1 MQLSLAPTA
10 ARSDSELMTSII
22 AGDTAAFEEI
32 YHRYHARV
40 FAIARKLLGDDHA
53 AEDIVQSVF
62 LTIWRSARLFRG
74 GAFDAWIATVTI
86 NRARSALRARASAGG
101 RLQALGAEPST
112 ERPFTD
118 ELFARFEALRV
129 YELLERLPDRQR
141 ALIKL
146 GFFEHRT
153 HAEIAHM
160 MDLPLGTVKT
170 RMRAGLT
177 RLRSD
182 LQPGA
187 FTP

>member
-1 MQLSLAPTA
+1 
-10 ARSDSELMTSII
+10 MTSII
-22 AGDTAAFEEI
+22 AGDAAAFEEI
-32 YHRYHARV
+32 YNRYHARV

-74 GAFDAWIATVTI
+74 GIFPAWIATITI
-86 NRARSALRARASAGG
+86 NRSRSALRSRASAGE
-101 RLQALGAEPST
+101 RLEALACET
-112 ERPFTD
+112 AAERPFTD

-129 YELLERLPDRQR
+129 YEVLERLPDRQR

-146 GFFEHRT
+146 GFLEHRT
-153 HAEIAHM
+153 HAEIAHL

-182 LQPGA
+182 LQPGTL
-187 FTP
+187 TP